1 MKIGVFYFA
10 TDYSISPGEL
20 AQELEQRG
28 FDSLFLSEHTHIPVS
43 RRTPFPRGDMLP
55 RDYAS
60 SHDLFVGLS
69 FAAAVTTTL
78 KLGTAICLVPQHDP
92 IVTAKA
98 VASLD
103 VLSGGR
109 FVFGIGGGWNA
120 EEMENHGHK
129 FESRFKLL
137 RERVLAMQELWTK
150 EEAEFH
156 GDFVDFDPVWINPK
170 PVQKP
175 HPPILLGGESIHTLR
190 RVVEFCDGWMPRTN
204 KADDDQQTA
213 SVAADPVEFVSRLRT
228 VADEMGRSMASLS
241 LTAFRLPPDRALID
255 AYTDAGF
262 SGALLYLPSAGRD
275 EILRVL
281 DSYAPLLR

>member
-98 VASLD
+98 VATLD

-137 RERVLAMQELWTK
+137 RERVLAMQELWTE

-170 PVQKP
+170 PMQKP

-190 RVVEFCDGWMPRTN
+190 RVVEFCDGWMPLGELYDFERGMSQIN
-204 KADDDQQTA
+204 EACKAVGRDSANLVVSMFLAEPTIEK
-213 SVAADPVEFVSRLRT
+213 VEALPAMGCSR
-228 VADEMGRSMASLS
+228 AI
-241 LTAFRLPPDRALID
+241 F
-255 AYTDAGF
+255 
-262 SGALLYLPSAGRD
+262 YLPAKSPD
-275 EILRVL
+275 VVLPIL
-281 DSYAPLLR
+281 DKYTEMM